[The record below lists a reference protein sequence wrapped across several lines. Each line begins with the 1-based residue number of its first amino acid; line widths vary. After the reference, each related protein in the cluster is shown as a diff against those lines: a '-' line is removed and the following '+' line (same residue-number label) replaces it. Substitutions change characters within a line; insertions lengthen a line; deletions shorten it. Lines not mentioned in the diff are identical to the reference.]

1 MTCSTCKHF
10 RKQGALP
17 KGYCYLNPPTVFF
30 DGGQRRTE
38 VSADGPQSGCGQHE
52 AGEPVVL
59 GKVQPET
66 HGSVIKSAQQNK
78 KGKI

>member
-1 MTCSTCKHF
+1 MTCSTCKDF

-17 KGYCYLNPPTVFF
+17 KGYCYHNPPQVFAS
-30 DGGQRRTE
+30 GVTMRPE
-38 VSADGPQSGCGQHE
+38 VPAEGPQSGCGQHE

-66 HGSVIKSAQQNK
+66 PGQAVKAAQQSRK
-78 KGKI
+78 AK